1 MVYIVEK
8 SVANKL
14 HLAIKVNDPS
24 PITTEMVMK
33 VCLMMM
39 MMMIMLMM
47 MVLMMMMIQD
57 PKKK

>member
-1 MVYIVEK
+1 MKRGLNTGLNLAVVYIVEK

-33 VCLMMM
+33 VCLV
-39 MMMIMLMM
+39 MLMM
-47 MVLMMMMIQD
+47 
-57 PKKK
+57 KN